1 MNHLL
6 KTGCLLLCCAMS
18 TYSYGGDKSKKIMN
32 TTAQNKE
39 IVTKVYDCLN
49 NRNTE
54 PLRDIIA
61 DDYAGIR
68 NERGYQGFLNA
79 TQPVIQAF
87 PDVHWNIE
95 DMIAEGDKVV
105 VRWQWTGTNKN
116 PFQHFAATG
125 KAMTN
130 TAIAIYEIR
139 DGKIHHAWMQTDR
152 LGFLQQ
158 LGAVDADITA
168 PQAKR

>member
-1 MNHLL
+1 
-6 KTGCLLLCCAMS
+6 
-18 TYSYGGDKSKKIMN
+18 
-32 TTAQNKE
+32 
-39 IVTKVYDCLN
+39 
-49 NRNTE
+49 
-54 PLRDIIA
+54 
-61 DDYAGIR
+61 
-68 NERGYQGFLNA
+68 LNA
-79 TQPVIQAF
+79 TQPVIEAF

-125 KAMTN
+125 KATTN

-152 LGFLQQ
+152 LGFLHQ
-158 LGAVDADITA
+158 LGVVDADILA
-168 PQAKR
+168 PQAKK